1 MSQQKNTVTSTV
13 YGKCIGCHANA
24 KLNVCSICH
33 NLKCIYCIGMHQQI
47 DTLLQIKAKWEAK
60 DQLSKQQTSLKCK
73 EIEESTEKTTTSSEL
88 LTTTYHTYG
97 QQLEQSQANNQQHVD
112 DLKEMLN
119 EPEKISTTN
128 VEDCTRIDE
137 AIDRVEKSS
146 KKELC
151 TEPNTTSSTLGSLND
166 GTYSASMLDQAD
178 IPAQHINMDHHHHL
192 SAESLLESNATDTIE
207 TENDSVDNLESNVV
221 VVAMDQKQQL
231 SKSQKRRLNQKKR
244 KASNANK
251 LSTVP
256 EASTDTSTTQLNT
269 YIKPV
274 TNTTATLYFSNLTK
288 SSTRSL
294 RVFRGQKTASN
305 NEYLLVC
312 PKDELWLLDTQ
323 GNQCLAIPRRFDVYD
338 MCWSTYLN
346 KFLVL
351 SSKGLYSFD
360 HTGQNPLTMEVSA
373 FANTMDECTCH
384 ENIFMVISDAVAGAD
399 LQVWNMEGKWK
410 MTRRYSRPKTCRLGE
425 AINSIRFSSSGTYL
439 GVTLTAPFIG
449 KAFFQLRNPKD
460 LTVLEIV
467 ERPFYE
473 GYCNHYMLA
482 LPNDEFLGY
491 KYSEREIFV
500 YHANGH
506 QKDVVRYS
514 KSICSI
520 SFMMNGNICRLAI
533 QTHQPDELHFHDL

>member
-1 MSQQKNTVTSTV
+1 MSQQKNTVTSTA
-13 YGKCIGCHANA
+13 YAKCIGCHANA

-33 NLKCIYCIGMHQQI
+33 HLKCIYCIGMHQQI
-47 DTLLQIKAKWEAK
+47 DKLFQIKAKWEAK
-60 DQLSKQQTSLKCK
+60 DQFSKQQTSLKCK
-73 EIEESTEKTTTSSEL
+73 EIEESTEKTRTSSER

-97 QQLEQSQANNQQHVD
+97 QQLKQSQANNQQHAD

-119 EPEKISTTN
+119 EPEKISTTSA
-128 VEDCTRIDE
+128 EDCTRIDE
-137 AIDRVEKSS
+137 VIDRVEKSS

-151 TEPNTTSSTLGSLND
+151 SEPNTISPTLGSLNE
-166 GTYSASMLDQAD
+166 GAYSASMLDQTD
-178 IPAQHINMDHHHHL
+178 IPAQHINMDHRH
-192 SAESLLESNATDTIE
+192 SSTESLLESSAIDTIE

-221 VVAMDQKQQL
+221 VAIDQKQQL

-251 LSTVP
+251 LSIVP
-256 EASTDTSTTQLNT
+256 EASTTTCTTQLNT
-269 YIKPV
+269 YLKPAMNKV
-274 TNTTATLYFSNLTK
+274 VTLYFSNLTK

-305 NEYLLVC
+305 DEYLLAC
-312 PKDELWLLDTQ
+312 PRDKLWLLDTQ

-360 HTGQNPLTMEVSA
+360 PTCQNPLTMEVSA
-373 FANTMDECTCH
+373 FADRMDECTCH
-384 ENIFMVISDAVAGAD
+384 ENIFMIISDAGGAD
-399 LQVWNMEGKWK
+399 LQVWNMEWKWK
-410 MTRRYSRPKTCRLGE
+410 MIRRYSQPKTCRLGE

-500 YHANGH
+500 YHPNGQ

-520 SFMMNGNICRLAI
+520 SLMMNGNICRLAI